1 MPDKKELLELILT
14 AEVLALGAAI
24 KAAKAA
30 KGTQT
35 TSDCVSDAVREIK
48 NKREKIIQ
56 MLTQPAD

>member
-1 MPDKKELLELILT
+1 MPDQKEILELILT

-48 NKREKIIQ
+48 SKREKIIQ
-56 MLTQPAD
+56 MLTQPTI

>member
-1 MPDKKELLELILT
+1 MSDQKELLELILT

-24 KAAKAA
+24 KAAKLA

-48 NKREKIIQ
+48 SKRGKIIEL
-56 MLTQPAD
+56 LTDSKD